1 VRFPKPDT
9 SRLILIG
16 TSDYE
21 RETLTNLPAVDNC
34 INTLRDILTASGTG
48 GFLPENCLTPSDDI
62 GIQSLV
68 AEIQRFALAAGDVL
82 VIWFI
87 GHGIFEIDSRNLY
100 LALHKANPLEPY
112 YTALP
117 FEQLKRA
124 FLASDAEVK
133 ILMMDCCF
141 SGTVI
146 AEMAMGMS
154 ALSDL
159 FNEQV
164 AVEGTYIMTACSG
177 HEVALSPPGDDFTA
191 FTGSVID
198 ALRTVV
204 PLPMGDLFGRVS
216 RNLRGKM
223 LPAPH
228 QSSSGTAADLALL
241 RPASLSDFTVANGI
255 TFTINPPDEPE
266 SSASGRLGAQ
276 TSELGYSGHEH
287 QSAQSEGLA
296 TQKSGSEIAPLS
308 PAELEDRMQG
318 LCTEAEAIGWVAAGP
333 SAEEDEPHP
342 ELIIARLRQ
351 IITDMIQLGKPDH
364 PLALLVRDLY
374 ACWLGRAGLYREATR
389 QYSRLVKARETL
401 YGPEHGDVLGSRH
414 NLAHMVGL
422 TGETAAAVSQFELI
436 VEDRRRLLGDRHRD
450 TLHSMSGLAYW
461 TALSGEVLKSLEMYK
476 ELYSDDDWLLGP
488 LDEQTLTSLSLLA
501 WVQGLANDAEGARDS
516 YADLADRWA
525 QRNGPECLEARKY
538 TRFYD
543 FWARRVSGEP

>member
-1 VRFPKPDT
+1 MRFPKPDA

-21 RETLTNLPAVDNC
+21 HGTLNNLPAVDNC
-34 INTLRDILTASGTG
+34 IDELRNILAATGTG
-48 GFLPENCLTPSDDI
+48 GFLPENCLIPGGDVETQ
-62 GIQSLV
+62 GLV
-68 AEIQRFALAAGDVL
+68 AEIQRFAVAATDVL

-87 GHGIFEIDSRNLY
+87 GHGIFETDSRKLY
-100 LALHKANPLEPY
+100 LALHKTDPEDPY

-124 FLASDAEVK
+124 FLVSNAEVK

-141 SGTVI
+141 SGAVI
-146 AEMAMGMS
+146 AEMAMGMTALS
-154 ALSDL
+154 AL
-159 FNEQV
+159 FREQV

-177 HEVALSPPGDDFTA
+177 QEIALSPPDDRFTA

-216 RNLRGKM
+216 RSLRGKM
-223 LPAPH
+223 LPVPH
-228 QSSSGTAADLALL
+228 QASSGTAADLALL
-241 RPASLSDFTVANGI
+241 RPVSSSDSTTASSI
-255 TFTINPPDEPE
+255 TFTFTPPDDPE
-266 SSASGRLGAQ
+266 SAAGGRLGAH
-276 TSELGYSGHEH
+276 SNGLVYSGHEP
-287 QSAQSEGLA
+287 ARPEGSA
-296 TQKSGSEIAPLS
+296 TQKSGGGIAPLS
-308 PAELEDRMQG
+308 PAELEEHMQG
-318 LCTEAEAIGWVAAGP
+318 LCTEAEAIGWVAAG
-333 SAEEDEPHP
+333 SATEEEPHP
-342 ELIIARLRQ
+342 EQVIARLRQ

-364 PLALLVRDLY
+364 PLALRVRDLY
-374 ACWLGRAGLYREATR
+374 ACWLGRAGLYREAAR

-414 NLAHMVGL
+414 NLAHMIGL

-461 TALSGEVLKSLEMYK
+461 TALSGEVMRSVEMYK

-501 WVQGLANDAEGARDS
+501 WVQGLANDPVGARDS
-516 YADLADRWA
+516 YSDLAERWA